1 MGNLY
6 FNLLNV
12 NHAIYAKMLKQLIKK
27 NAYEMQ
33 TRPSWDDNLI
43 GRS

>member
-1 MGNLY
+1 MWVSMGNLY

-27 NAYEMQ
+27 MRMKCGLALHGM
-33 TRPSWDDNLI
+33 TT
-43 GRS
+43 

>member
-6 FNLLNV
+6 FNTLNV
-12 NHAIYAKMLKQLIKK
+12 NHAIYAKMLIKK

-33 TRPSWDDNLI
+33 TCPSRGDNLV

>member
-12 NHAIYAKMLKQLIKK
+12 NHAIMQKKMLKQLKK
-27 NAYEMQ
+27 NAYEM
-33 TRPSWDDNLI
+33 
-43 GRS
+43 